1 MPLQFQRLLAELH
14 YCIAT
19 HKRCDMKHCTVQ
31 DFIEQEGN
39 IELQKKRQD
48 ETNERKNAVE
58 AYVYMLRN
66 QLSDALS
73 QYVTEQEQSSIS
85 NRLTETEVRTIPTV
99 ALGGLIARPHN
110 VYTLHSQL
118 SDALYSTPQYRSRAA
133 SATASLRQW

>member
-1 MPLQFQRLLAELH
+1 M
-14 YCIAT
+14 
-19 HKRCDMKHCTVQ
+19 Q
-31 DFIEQEGN
+31 DYIEQEGN

-99 ALGGLIARPHN
+99 ALGGLIEGYA
-110 VYTLHSQL
+110 
-118 SDALYSTPQYRSRAA
+118 
-133 SATASLRQW
+133 

>member
-1 MPLQFQRLLAELH
+1 
-14 YCIAT
+14 
-19 HKRCDMKHCTVQ
+19 MKGADTAGCMQ

-73 QYVTEQEQSSIS
+73 GFVTEQEQSSIS
-85 NRLTETEVRTIPTV
+85 STRTDTEVTTGLCKDAPGSDDSQQVLKHVLV
-99 ALGGLIARPHN
+99 ARGN
-110 VYTLHSQL
+110 
-118 SDALYSTPQYRSRAA
+118 LYLTH
-133 SATASLRQW
+133 TSLC

>member
-1 MPLQFQRLLAELH
+1 MRCGALQD
-14 YCIAT
+14 Y
-19 HKRCDMKHCTVQ
+19 
-31 DFIEQEGN
+31 IEEEGN

-85 NRLTETEVRTIPTV
+85 SKLTDTEVRPS
-99 ALGGLIARPHN
+99 AGCCGASGHRP
-110 VYTLHSQL
+110 
-118 SDALYSTPQYRSRAA
+118 
-133 SATASLRQW
+133 

>member
-1 MPLQFQRLLAELH
+1 MVGR
-14 YCIAT
+14 
-19 HKRCDMKHCTVQ
+19 MQ

-73 QYVTEQEQSSIS
+73 GFVTEQEQSSIS
-85 NRLTETEVRTIPTV
+85 GKLTDTEVRTVSLKAHPDQMTV
-99 ALGGLIARPHN
+99 RRCSSMCLLLGVI
-110 VYTLHSQL
+110 YI
-118 SDALYSTPQYRSRAA
+118 
-133 SATASLRQW
+133 

>member
-1 MPLQFQRLLAELH
+1 MAGW
-14 YCIAT
+14 
-19 HKRCDMKHCTVQ
+19 VQ

-73 QYVTEQEQSSIS
+73 GFVTEQEQSSIS
-85 NRLTETEVRTIPTV
+85 GKLTDTEVTSGLCNGAPGSDVSQQVLEHVLV
-99 ALGGLIARPHN
+99 ALARD
-110 VYTLHSQL
+110 S
-118 SDALYSTPQYRSRAA
+118 
-133 SATASLRQW
+133 

>member
-1 MPLQFQRLLAELH
+1 MSISEFDIEPPKERLTDLSSATLLQRHTCCMTGA
-14 YCIAT
+14 
-19 HKRCDMKHCTVQ
+19 DMAGWVQ

-73 QYVTEQEQSSIS
+73 GFVTEQEQSSIS
-85 NRLTETEVRTIPTV
+85 GKLTDTEV
-99 ALGGLIARPHN
+99 N
-110 VYTLHSQL
+110 
-118 SDALYSTPQYRSRAA
+118 DRS
-133 SATASLRQW
+133 L

>member
-1 MPLQFQRLLAELH
+1 M
-14 YCIAT
+14 
-19 HKRCDMKHCTVQ
+19 Q
-31 DFIEQEGN
+31 DYIEQEGN

-58 AYVYMLRN
+58 AYVYMLRS

-99 ALGGLIARPHN
+99 TLGGLIEGYA
-110 VYTLHSQL
+110 
-118 SDALYSTPQYRSRAA
+118 
-133 SATASLRQW
+133 

>member
-1 MPLQFQRLLAELH
+1 M
-14 YCIAT
+14 
-19 HKRCDMKHCTVQ
+19 Q
-31 DFIEQEGN
+31 DYIEQEGN

-58 AYVYMLRN
+58 AYVYMLRS

-99 ALGGLIARPHN
+99 ALGGLIEGYA
-110 VYTLHSQL
+110 
-118 SDALYSTPQYRSRAA
+118 
-133 SATASLRQW
+133 

>member
-1 MPLQFQRLLAELH
+1 
-14 YCIAT
+14 
-19 HKRCDMKHCTVQ
+19 MKGADTAGCMQ

-73 QYVTEQEQSSIS
+73 GFVTEQEQSSIS
-85 NRLTETEVRTIPTV
+85 SKLTDTEVTTGLCKDAPGSDDSQQVLKHVLV
-99 ALGGLIARPHN
+99 ARGN
-110 VYTLHSQL
+110 
-118 SDALYSTPQYRSRAA
+118 LYLTH
-133 SATASLRQW
+133 TSLC